1 MRHHDGMATWN
12 EITTSAPELAAAVRA
27 IFDAHENKILATL
40 RRDGAPR
47 VSGIETQLFEGD
59 LWLGVM
65 WRSRKALDLQRDP
78 RFALHSA
85 APDPP
90 DPADPARW
98 PGDAKI
104 AGRVEEITD
113 PGRIQ
118 AVQAAAGGGAP
129 PGPSHLFRADIT
141 EVVLTR
147 VGDPPDH
154 LVIES
159 WHQGRGLRR
168 VERR

>member
-1 MRHHDGMATWN
+1 MATWN
-12 EITTSAPELAAAVRA
+12 EIATSAPRLAAAVLA
-27 IFDAHENKILATL
+27 LFDAHENKILATL

-47 VSGIETQLFEGD
+47 VSGTETQLFEGD
-59 LWLGVM
+59 LWIGSM

-85 APDPP
+85 SPDPP
-90 DPADPARW
+90 DPADPTRW

-113 PGRIQ
+113 PDRIK
-118 AVQAAAGGGAP
+118 AVQGADHGAP
-129 PGPSHLFRADIT
+129 PGPSHLFRLDIT

-159 WHQGRGLRR
+159 WHQGRGPRR

>member
-12 EITTSAPELAAAVRA
+12 EIATSAPELAAAVLA

-40 RRDGAPR
+40 RGDGAPR
-47 VSGIETQLFEGD
+47 VSGIEIQLFEGD
-59 LWLGVM
+59 LWLGAM

-85 APDPP
+85 SP

-113 PGRIQ
+113 PDRIK
-118 AVQAAAGGGAP
+118 AVQAAGGGAP
-129 PGPSHLFRADIT
+129 PDPSHLFRADIT

-159 WHQGRGLRR
+159 WHQDRGLRR
-168 VERR
+168 VQRR